1 MIKTSTQL
9 KALIRNKAGGDS
21 GMAQVLLRNYAM
33 ERFLERMSLSDYR
46 DNFILKGGMLISAVV
61 GSQLRS
67 TMDIDTTIR
76 NYPLE
81 IKAVTDMITE
91 IADIPLED
99 NIVFRMKDVSPIMEE
114 ADYTGVRVAMDTYLD
129 KTRIPLKI
137 DISTGDVIT
146 PGAVKY
152 SYQLLFEKRN
162 IAVWTY
168 NMETVLAE
176 KLETIISRAS
186 LNTRMRD
193 YYDAYV
199 LTKSGIN
206 IDMLQLRDAL
216 AATSRRRKSE
226 LKIQNYQEALLEIQS
241 SNVMKDQWNTYRQ
254 RNSYVGTLDWETV
267 FLCAE
272 DLCQR
277 IIDRAW

>member
-9 KALIRNKAGGDS
+9 KALIRNRAAGDS
-21 GMAQVLLRNYAM
+21 GMAQILLRNYAM

-46 DNFILKGGMLISAVV
+46 DNFILKGGMLISAVI
-61 GSQLRS
+61 GTQLRA

-81 IKAVTDMITE
+81 IKAVTNIITE

-99 NIVFRMKDVSPIMEE
+99 NIVFRMNDVSSIMEE
-114 ADYTGVRVAMDTYLD
+114 ADYSGVRVAMDAYLD
-129 KTRIPLKI
+129 RTRIPLKI

-146 PGAVKY
+146 PEAVRY
-152 SYQLLFEKRN
+152 SYQLMFEERS

-168 NMETVLAE
+168 SMETVLAE

-193 YYDAYV
+193 YYDVYV

-206 IDMLQLRDAL
+206 IDMLNLRNAL
-216 AATSRRRKSE
+216 AATSHRRGSE

-241 SNVMKDQWNTYRQ
+241 SNVMKNQWNTYRQ
-254 RNSYVGTLDWETV
+254 RNSYVGALDWETIL
-267 FLCAE
+267 LCTE
-272 DLCQR
+272 NICQR
-277 IIDRAW
+277 IIDGAW